1 MAGQRWMADWFG
13 AASKRLQ
20 FTTQKFNTVL
30 VGFQTCSMLAS
41 VLQCFLY
48 SKHVSMLQVC
58 LPKSGSTEVASASL
72 QPSPGKLLMSFNAL
86 AKKLFK
92 GIPTVRSWRSG
103 CILVDSQMVAQ
114 NMRYLSISLLLVVC
128 FCQTSACWKT
138 QICWMLLATNIQ
150 TVFTQNY

>member
-1 MAGQRWMADWFG
+1 MADWFG

-20 FTTQKFNTVL
+20 FTTQKFKTVL

-41 VLQCFLY
+41 VFQCFL
-48 SKHVSMLQVC
+48 QVW
-58 LPKSGSTEVASASL
+58 LPKSGSTTEVASASL
-72 QPSPGKLLMSFNAL
+72 RPSQGKLLMSFNAL

-103 CILVDSQMVAQ
+103 CILVESQMVAQ